1 MDLDAQ
7 SVSFLMKKRKRQLVS
22 QRRTR
27 STGALRATDF
37 RSSVNEWTSPVGLSS
52 RKQSGQGEWCQ
63 MHKQVSATSALQ

>member
-27 STGALRATDF
+27 STGAF
-37 RSSVNEWTSPVGLSS
+37 RSSVNEWTSPVGLGS